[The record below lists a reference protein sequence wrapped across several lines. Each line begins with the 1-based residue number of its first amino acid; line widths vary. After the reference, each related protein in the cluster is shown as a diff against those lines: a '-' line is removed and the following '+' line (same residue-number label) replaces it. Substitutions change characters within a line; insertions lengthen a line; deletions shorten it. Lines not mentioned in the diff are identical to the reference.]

1 MWGFI
6 FIVRKNMRN
15 KIILILA
22 PVIVLFLIIK
32 GLSFSPELVSFS
44 GPTMGTTYTVKFYTV
59 DNDVRVQSLKDDV
72 DNVLLRINK
81 LMSTYD
87 PSSDLSLFNK
97 MPSGSKQEI
106 SSEFAHVVD
115 KALLIS
121 VMSDGYYDVT
131 VGPLANLWGFGPA
144 KGRDEPPTDIEIDRA
159 KQKVGYKNLSLSG
172 NVLSKVNDI
181 YVDLSSIAKGY
192 GVDAIANELDKNG
205 IESYL
210 IEVGGEIRTKGKKE
224 NGEPWKIA
232 IESPA
237 GGHNVAQLI
246 IDVNNLAIATSG
258 DYRNYFEKNGVRYS
272 HIINPKTGRPITH
285 KLVSVTIIDKTAVM
299 ADGMA
304 TAITV
309 LGPEKGLEFAEKHG
323 IAAYLMIKK
332 DFGYEERVS
341 SAFEPYLKNSIE

>member
-1 MWGFI
+1 MRKK
-6 FIVRKNMRN
+6 IV
-15 KIILILA
+15 LILA
-22 PVIVLFLIIK
+22 PVIVLLLLIK
-32 GLSFSPELVSFS
+32 GMTFSPELVSFS

-59 DNDVRVQSLKDDV
+59 ESGGNVQSLKDDV
-72 DNVLLRINK
+72 DSVLLRINQ

-97 MPSGSKQEI
+97 MPSGSKQEV
-106 SSEFAHVVD
+106 SSEFAYVVD

-121 VMSDGYYDVT
+121 TMSDGYYDVT
-131 VGPLANLWGFGPA
+131 VGPLANLWGFGPD
-144 KGRDEPPTDIEIDRA
+144 KSRDEPPTDEKINDA
-159 KQKVGYKNLSLSG
+159 KQKVGYQNLLLSG
-172 NVLSKVNDI
+172 NVLSKEKDI

-192 GVDAIANELDKNG
+192 GVDAIANKLDENG

-210 IEVGGEIRTKGKKE
+210 IEVGGEIRSKGKKE
-224 NGEPWKIA
+224 DGGSWKIA

-246 IDVNNLAIATSG
+246 IDVDDLAIATSG

-299 ADGMA
+299 ADGLA

-309 LGPEKGLEFAEKHG
+309 LGPDKGLEFAEKHG

-341 SAFEPYLKNSIE
+341 TAFEPYLKTSIK